1 MKTFTSKS
9 VEKLLQ
15 SLSNDPRLQALDK
28 RISYPISR
36 RRGRRRA
43 RGAERFRTR
52 PEAMEP
58 GKARGKRDLDDGAV
72 EELLFGWFE
81 GWNRE
86 GRKTKISSMN
96 SILSFPFFLF

>member
-1 MKTFTSKS
+1 
-9 VEKLLQ
+9 VE
-15 SLSNDPRLQALDK
+15 LSGSGHVPT
-28 RISYPISR
+28 
-36 RRGRRRA
+36 A
-43 RGAERFRTR
+43 RQT
-52 PEAMEP
+52 

-96 SILSFPFFLF
+96 SILSFPFFLFQPIIFISRYY

>member
-1 MKTFTSKS
+1 MKARQFLRESATLLVRDGVADGH
-9 VEKLLQ
+9 VELRG
-15 SLSNDPRLQALDK
+15 SGRVPR
-28 RISYPISR
+28 
-36 RRGRRRA
+36 
-43 RGAERFRTR
+43 
-52 PEAMEP
+52 AMEP

-86 GRKTKISSMN
+86 GRKAKISSMN

>member
-1 MKTFTSKS
+1 VRLRESATRSLGDGVADGH
-9 VEKLLQ
+9 VE
-15 SLSNDPRLQALDK
+15 LSGSGHVPAAKQ
-28 RISYPISR
+28 
-36 RRGRRRA
+36 
-43 RGAERFRTR
+43 T
-52 PEAMEP
+52 

-96 SILSFPFFLF
+96 SILSFPLFLFQPIIFISRYY